1 MLVVISPES
10 QEPATPE
17 TSSHTRKR
25 ACTASPG
32 KEYIQAQSVSSSS
45 VDSANFR
52 HPAQYRPILPAG
64 KTGVS
69 SAISPAAQLDPFE
82 PQATMGQQA
91 FYPFDYVD
99 SSLFVGSAPVLP
111 FSALVFPFDRTW
123 PEYILHQSVDCT
135 GIIPTAPRVNTQHIS
150 FVKE

>member
-91 FYPFDYVD
+91 FIRLTTWTLPY
-99 SSLFVGSAPVLP
+99 SLAVLRCCHLALW
-111 FSALVFPFDRTW
+111 FSRLIEPGLSISYISLSIALV
-123 PEYILHQSVDCT
+123 
-135 GIIPTAPRVNTQHIS
+135 
-150 FVKE
+150 